1 MDQEQGEQVA
11 SSGEVASAIDDA
23 QKALE
28 AKQYDRAQAIAAVA
42 IAEAMTR
49 IVAKIERATSPQ
61 MWRRQKNA
69 A

>member
-1 MDQEQGEQVA
+1 MEQEQGEQVA

-23 QKALE
+23 QKALQ

-49 IVAKIERATSPQ
+49 MVAKIERATTPQ
-61 MWRRQKNA
+61 MWRKKSA

>member
-1 MDQEQGEQVA
+1 MSPEQDQE
-11 SSGEVASAIDDA
+11 ASASEVSSAINDA
-23 QKALE
+23 QKALA

-49 IVAKIERATSPQ
+49 IVSKIERATTPQ
-61 MWRRQKNA
+61 MWRKKSA